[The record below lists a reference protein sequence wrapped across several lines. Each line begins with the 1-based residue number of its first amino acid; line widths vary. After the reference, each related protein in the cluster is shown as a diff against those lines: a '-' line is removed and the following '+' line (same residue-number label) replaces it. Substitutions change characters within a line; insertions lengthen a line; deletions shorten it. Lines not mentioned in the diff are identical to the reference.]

1 MARKDLSSR
10 RRRLSLRRPRDEDR
24 LNALSDDLILQIVGR
39 LDTRSALGAAAL
51 CRRWAHLPRELPAL
65 DLKVTDALPPRY
77 RRWLDLLNEAVTS
90 DELRG
95 CSRRLRP
102 IVGRYERRAMRAM
115 VSSVRSLR
123 ARRHRRACSR
133 LSLEFFAFSTS
144 AAINRLVVDAVDSWG
159 VEDLEVVA
167 KSTEPI
173 THLRPV
179 YTFPRGRISRKPG
192 ESRLRSLK
200 LVNCLPPPLEG
211 FTALTTLLLR
221 DLPCS
226 TPAAVYEGVV
236 AACPQLRVLHLVSCS
251 FDKDTARWVVFDA
264 PMSEIRELVADGP
277 LMTVKLRSLPKLESL
292 TAVDARVL
300 LCSDADV
307 PCLAHV
313 SLVFS
318 IGPLDNHSIVNHLI
332 ALFMLSLKD
341 VAISLRNLILRFTGP
356 EMWILPNLKNQFS
369 LMPNLKK
376 LLVAD
381 VPSSW
386 DVSWPRI
393 LIQAAPL
400 LESLHV
406 HVSQSQCQ
414 HVEEPGRQNI
424 SSYLQMQ
431 QPSSSSSW
439 QRHRHL
445 KELVVVGFQST
456 SRIHHQLMYLVR
468 FAVDTSTALRRV
480 AVFKHGHVEDKGG
493 PWDWEMVSKQSTWSN
508 EEKLAV
514 LDCCSTS
521 TPQIEVLLG

>member
-1 MARKDLSSR
+1 
-10 RRRLSLRRPRDEDR
+10 
-24 LNALSDDLILQIVGR
+24 
-39 LDTRSALGAAAL
+39 
-51 CRRWAHLPRELPAL
+51 
-65 DLKVTDALPPRY
+65 
-77 RRWLDLLNEAVTS
+77 
-90 DELRG
+90 
-95 CSRRLRP
+95 
-102 IVGRYERRAMRAM
+102 MRAM

-123 ARRHRRACSR
+123 THRHRRVCSR

-144 AAINRLVVDAVDSWG
+144 ATINRLVADAVDSWG

-173 THLRPV
+173 THAHPV

-251 FDKDTARWVVFDA
+251 FDKDTARWLVFDA
-264 PMSEIRELVADGP
+264 PMSEIRGLVADGP
-277 LMTVKLRSLPKLESL
+277 LMTVKLRSLPKLERL
-292 TAVDARVL
+292 TAVDGSVL
-300 LCSDADV
+300 LCSDANV

-318 IGPLDNHSIVNHLI
+318 IGPLDHSIVNHLI
-332 ALFMLSLKD
+332 AMFMLFLKD
-341 VAISLRNLILRFTGP
+341 AAISMRNLILRFTGP
-356 EMWILPNLKNQFS
+356 ETWILPNLKKNQFS

-414 HVEEPGRQNI
+414 HDEEPDRQNI
-424 SSYLQMQ
+424 SSYLQ

-445 KELVVVGFQST
+445 KELVVVGFQSM
-456 SRIHHQLMYLVR
+456 SRIHHQLIYLVR
-468 FAVDTSTALRRV
+468 FAVDTSTVLRRV

-493 PWDWEMVSKQSTWSN
+493 PWDWEMVSKQSTWSD
-508 EEKLAV
+508 EEKLAI
-514 LDCCSTS
+514 LDCCSS
-521 TPQIEVLLG
+521 PQIEVLLA

>member
-1 MARKDLSSR
+1 MARKDLFSR
-10 RRRLSLRRPRDEDR
+10 RRRSPLRRPRDEDR
-24 LNALSDDLILQIVGR
+24 LNALSDDLILQIMGR

-65 DLKVTDALPPRY
+65 DLKVSDALPPRY
-77 RRWLDLLNEAVTS
+77 RRCISLLHEAVRS
-90 DELRG
+90 DALSG

-115 VSSVRSLR
+115 VCSVRSLR
-123 ARRHRRACSR
+123 AGRHRRVCGR

-144 AAINRLVVDAVDSWG
+144 ATINRLVVDAVDSWG

-179 YTFPRGRISRKPG
+179 YKFPRGRISRKPG

-221 DLPCS
+221 DLPRS

-236 AACPQLRVLHLVSCS
+236 TACPQLRVLHLVSCS
-251 FDKDTARWVVFDA
+251 FNRDTAGWLVFDA

-277 LMTVKLRSLPKLESL
+277 FMTVKLRSLPKLESL

-300 LCSDADV
+300 LCSDANV

-332 ALFMLSLKD
+332 SMFMLSLKD
-341 VAISLRNLILRFTGP
+341 TASSMKNLILRFTGP
-356 EMWILPNLKNQFS
+356 EMWIAPNLKNQFS

-386 DVSWPRI
+386 DVSWPRV

-414 HVEEPGRQNI
+414 HDEEPDRQNV
-424 SSYLQMQ
+424 SSYLQ
-431 QPSSSSSW
+431 QPSTSSSSG

-445 KELVVVGFQST
+445 KELVVVGFQSM
-456 SRIHHQLMYLVR
+456 SRIHHQVIYLVR

-508 EEKLAV
+508 DEKLAV
-514 LDCCSTS
+514 LDCCATS